1 MHADGVLTRSLS
13 LYTIRT
19 DEASDSA
26 ANLEAEAPDSA
37 SRHGIGG
44 SGDNGR
50 GGEATHNVRERDVGV
65 NEGGVVAAGLPLLE
79 LSVVVHGPKLAYGAA
94 AAARILLPPPH
105 GQHPTRLGGPTRA
118 TRRRLLL
125 SRHPPPSS
133 GRGVLP
139 SANRSRLESELPDR
153 RDLSPGAPPDRRI
166 GGLRIGDR
174 EIRTGAYLSLSPSS
188 ASESRGFVARE
199 NFFNCFYVSTRACL
213 LCYFLR
219 FAPSPPPSRP
229 SLLSGGGERG
239 SARLRAVPFGRGERE
254 RGAVGDRRRWRWSRW
269 FARLDDGF
277 SLGMCPLLPA
287 RWLRV
292 SVRLGRWLRLQLSFL
307 VINSTR

>member
-153 RDLSPGAPPDRRI
+153 RDLSPGRPRI
-166 GGLRIGDR
+166 GESEASGLGI
-174 EIRTGAYLSLSPSS
+174 
-188 ASESRGFVARE
+188 AR
-199 NFFNCFYVSTRACL
+199 
-213 LCYFLR
+213 
-219 FAPSPPPSRP
+219 
-229 SLLSGGGERG
+229 
-239 SARLRAVPFGRGERE
+239 FGRGPI
-254 RGAVGDRRRWRWSRW
+254 
-269 FARLDDGF
+269 
-277 SLGMCPLLPA
+277 SLSLLPLPRSLEVSSHA
-287 RWLRV
+287 RI
-292 SVRLGRWLRLQLSFL
+292 FL
-307 VINSTR
+307 IVFT